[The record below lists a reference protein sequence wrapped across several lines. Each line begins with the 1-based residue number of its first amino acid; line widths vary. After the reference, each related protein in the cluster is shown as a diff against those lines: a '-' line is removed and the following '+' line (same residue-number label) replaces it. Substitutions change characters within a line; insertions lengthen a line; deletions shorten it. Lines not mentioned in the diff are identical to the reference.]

1 MFPLLWICR
10 EMDCFALVGRSEA
23 LLPKPPV
30 QTPFF
35 ASEEC
40 AWKSLAAGSK
50 WPESII
56 NHVLVMSSYLPTFF
70 DQTLHRLVP
79 SFLRKTIRYFK
90 SQTASYGLDYI
101 TQVCTYLQ
109 LLLIIILLK
118 TALHMVFVESSG
130 KWNHHCIRSYGA
142 REPIRQVN
150 LMCDMPR
157 LFLNWITAI

>member
-23 LLPKPPV
+23 LLPKAPV

-35 ASEEC
+35 AFEEC

-56 NHVLVMSSYLPTFF
+56 NHVLVMSSYLP
-70 DQTLHRLVP
+70 P
-79 SFLRKTIRYFK
+79 FLTKLFTDWYQVSWGRQYAFQK
-90 SQTASYGLDYI
+90 SNCKLWNRVHNTGLY
-101 TQVCTYLQ
+101 YLQ

-118 TALHMVFVESSG
+118 TALHMMFVDSSG

-150 LMCDMPR
+150 LMWDMPL
-157 LFLNWITAI
+157 LFLKWIKAI